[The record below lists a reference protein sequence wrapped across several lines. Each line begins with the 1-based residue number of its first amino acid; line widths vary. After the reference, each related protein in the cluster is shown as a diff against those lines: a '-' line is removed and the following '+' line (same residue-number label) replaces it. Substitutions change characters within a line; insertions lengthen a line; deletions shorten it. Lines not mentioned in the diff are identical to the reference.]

1 MKLKYKDK
9 EIEVLNDFIIVC
21 GQHAESRGMSLEEY
35 IAEAFTMLEKE
46 NENIDNS
53 SKTISGR

>member
-9 EIEVLNDFIIVC
+9 EIEVPNDFIIEC